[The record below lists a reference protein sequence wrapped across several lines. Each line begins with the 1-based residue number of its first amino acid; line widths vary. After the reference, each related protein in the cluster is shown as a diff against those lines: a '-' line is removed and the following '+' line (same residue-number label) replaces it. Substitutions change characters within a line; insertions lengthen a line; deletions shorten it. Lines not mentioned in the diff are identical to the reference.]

1 MNQMQN
7 GEIKPRR
14 ALKTTQLCE
23 LPAAVQGAPAD
34 AARRDSEPS
43 GDFSAPPGRIV
54 WLPAPEGK
62 FHPSSRGLGCRVGE
76 RNPICFQSGSSL
88 PCTARSSSPRCER
101 PAGAPLRLFFFPLL
115 QMHVAFCAPRPL
127 LQAVPQ
133 PAAQPRIPQR
143 PLLSNSERSKNSKIS
158 LRYEKKKTKNSV
170 WGLGRKEKKKEG
182 GEERNVDVVVVVSF
196 VFGGFV
202 RFQLFGMIGERNKQ
216 SVLSMRAE
224 RRCAMGAAR
233 SDRTERC
240 RATSDGNRSVPGR
253 ESLLSADGRAQREQ
267 MRAIAARGGSVL
279 IFAPLK
285 APGAQSCAPPEPR
298 GLRRTAAGRNRRA
311 GRGTARPAG
320 TAAPEGSPA
329 RGPPARGL
337 PPRSAPL
344 PGPAPAPPR
353 PSARAARGVAAPDGS
368 EGVEGRRPL
377 R

>member
-1 MNQMQN
+1 M
-7 GEIKPRR
+7 
-14 ALKTTQLCE
+14 
-23 LPAAVQGAPAD
+23 
-34 AARRDSEPS
+34 
-43 GDFSAPPGRIV
+43 PPD
-54 WLPAPEGK
+54 
-62 FHPSSRGLGCRVGE
+62 PSSRRCP
-76 RNPICFQSGSSL
+76 NPQLSPEFPNDRCFPTPSGRK
-88 PCTARSSSPRCER
+88 TAKY
-101 PAGAPLRLFFFPLL
+101 
-115 QMHVAFCAPRPL
+115 
-127 LQAVPQ
+127 
-133 PAAQPRIPQR
+133 
-143 PLLSNSERSKNSKIS
+143 LSVT
-158 LRYEKKKTKNSV
+158 KKKTV
-170 WGLGRKEKKKEG
+170 FGGWGGKKKKKEG

-267 MRAIAARGGSVL
+267 MRALAARGGSVL